1 MTPPQIA
8 KAIARCILSGDPW
21 PPSLPQF
28 RRYGEITPE
37 ELGLPNLED
46 AYQAARQQRPD
57 WSQVH
62 PIIYHLRQAVGLP
75 DIIVAPDSV
84 VRSRFERSYQAI
96 VRRALAGE
104 IFTVPM
110 TSVPQ
115 LASQPS
121 SRVTAPGEARVHLQ
135 ALRAR
140 LTSGVFPE
148 ATG

>member
-1 MTPPQIA
+1 MTPQQIA

-28 RRYGEITPE
+28 RRYGEITPA
-37 ELGLPNLED
+37 ELGLPSLEE

-75 DIIVAPDSV
+75 DIIVAPDPV
-84 VRSRFERSYQAI
+84 IRPRFERLYQAL
-96 VRRALAGE
+96 VARALAGE
-104 IFTVPM
+104 TFTVP
-110 TSVPQ
+110 TACVPQ
-115 LASQPS
+115 LAHQPS
-121 SRVTAPGEARVHLQ
+121 SRITAPGEARVHLQ

-140 LTSGVFPE
+140 LTSGAIPE
-148 ATG
+148 AKE